1 MVPDGVR
8 KESSEP
14 RAPATHDEEL
24 LGAESPA
31 VIATHSDA
39 ERLVRV
45 HDELKTGFRMLAGL
59 GKAVSIFGSARTA
72 ADDPAYARARR
83 TARLLGEAGFAVITG
98 GGPGIMEAANKG
110 ARQAGAMS
118 IGCNI
123 ELPFEQ
129 QINQF
134 VDKAMTF
141 RYFFVRKTM
150 FIKYSNA
157 FIIFPGGFGTLDELF
172 EALTLIQTKKMSH
185 FPVILYD
192 SKFWGGMLSWIRDT
206 LLALGTVNEEDLKLL
221 HVSDD
226 PKEICRIVTEA
237 YQESYRQDS
246 THDDH
251 REQSIR

>member
-1 MVPDGVR
+1 SARNPLLPIFSGISPVVPDGVR

-45 HDELKTGFRMLAGL
+45 HDELETGFRMLAGL

-98 GGPGIMEAANKG
+98 GGPGIMEAANLG
-110 ARQAGAMS
+110 AREAGARS
-118 IGCNI
+118 VGLNI

-129 QINQF
+129 EMNLY
-134 VDKAMTF
+134 VDLPLRF
-141 RYFFVRKTM
+141 HYFFTRKLMFVR
-150 FIKYSNA
+150 YACA
-157 FIIFPGGFGTLDELF
+157 FVVFPGGFGTLDELF
-172 EALTLIQTKKMSH
+172 EALTLIQTGKVRH
-185 FPVILYD
+185 FPVVLVERAY
-192 SKFWGGMLSWIRDT
+192 WRG
-206 LLALGTVNEEDLKLL
+206 LLDW
-221 HVSDD
+221 
-226 PKEICRIVTEA
+226 
-237 YQESYRQDS
+237 
-246 THDDH
+246 
-251 REQSIR
+251 